1 MRPRKAIG
9 GVMMALGFVF
19 ALAGVAAAQDV
30 KVDYD
35 HAVDFSKYKT
45 FWIQIK
51 TTWATP
57 FAEKRALEEITK
69 ALTAKGWAQGDEAT
83 ADAIVMIN
91 GATETKRN
99 ATTFYSGGGYRWGG
113 GMGTA
118 TTSVSEFQVGS
129 LIVDMFDAKTKELFW
144 RGVGVDELSDKSDKN
159 QKKIVNATQK
169 MFKNF
174 PPKPSK

>member
-1 MRPRKAIG
+1 M
-9 GVMMALGFVF
+9 
-19 ALAGVAAAQDV
+19 
-30 KVDYD
+30 
-35 HAVDFSKYKT
+35 
-45 FWIQIK
+45 
-51 TTWATP
+51 
-57 FAEKRALEEITK
+57 
-69 ALTAKGWAQGDEAT
+69 AQGDEAT
-83 ADAIVMIN
+83 ADAIVMIT

-159 QKKIVNATQK
+159 QKKIVSATQK

>member
-1 MRPRKAIG
+1 MRPVKTVG
-9 GVMMALGFVF
+9 GVITLLGFVF
-19 ALAGVAAAQDV
+19 ALAGIARAQDV

-45 FWIQIK
+45 FSVQIK
-51 TTWATP
+51 SAWASP
-57 FAEKRALEEITK
+57 FAEKRVLDEVVKT
-69 ALTAKGWAQGDEAT
+69 LTAKGWKQAAEDT
-83 ADAIVMIN
+83 ADAAVMIN
-91 GATETKRN
+91 GATETKRS
-99 ATTFYSGGGYRWGG
+99 ATTFYSGGGYRWAG

-118 TTSVSEFQVGS
+118 TTNVSEFQVGS
-129 LIVDMFDAKTKELFW
+129 LIVDIFDAKTKELFW
-144 RGVGVDELSDKSDKN
+144 RGIGVDELSDKTDKN

>member
-1 MRPRKAIG
+1 MRPKKAIG

-35 HAVDFSKYKT
+35 HSVDFSKYKT

-69 ALTAKGWAQGDEAT
+69 ALTAKGWKQGDEAT
-83 ADAIVMIN
+83 ARA
-91 GATETKRN
+91 
-99 ATTFYSGGGYRWGG
+99 WGG
-113 GMGTA
+113 TPPQRAPRACPSGAPGYQPYLGTA
-118 TTSVSEFQVGS
+118 CPLGRSGDLKGS
-129 LIVDMFDAKTKELFW
+129 QPLSTDDADP
-144 RGVGVDELSDKSDKN
+144 RGVLSG
-159 QKKIVNATQK
+159 
-169 MFKNF
+169 
-174 PPKPSK
+174 KPDTDRRRDRVREASRGP

>member
-69 ALTAKGWAQGDEAT
+69 ALTAKGWKQGDEAT